1 MEVAARMVE
10 TIDHLIMAM
19 GMAGLLVLGLAAMME
34 YLVPPF
40 PGDTI
45 TLLGGVYAVR
55 GDHPWPLVFLIVT
68 VGSVSGAA
76 INYWFGTWLAR
87 RFEAHPNTS
96 YLGFT
101 HAKLE
106 VVQARMR
113 RTGPWLL
120 LVNRFLPAVRGVIF
134 IAAGAARIPR
144 RNALLLGAVSAM
156 AHNALVLMVGRAVGG
171 NLERLEALVSRYQ
184 MAVVVL
190 VVVAVL
196 AVVVRA
202 LARRTPAT

>member
-1 MEVAARMVE
+1 MVE
-10 TIDHLIMAM
+10 YIDQLITAL
-19 GMAGLLVLGLAAMME
+19 GLAGLLVLGLAAMLE

-55 GDHPWPLVFLIVT
+55 GDHPWPLVFLVVT
-68 VGSVSGAA
+68 AGSVAGAA

-87 RFEAHPNTS
+87 RFEANPRTS
-96 YLGFT
+96 ILGFT

-113 RTGPWLL
+113 RNGPWLL
-120 LVNRFLPAVRGVIF
+120 LVNRFLPGIRGIIF

-144 RNALLLGAVSAM
+144 RNALLLGALSAM
-156 AHNALVLMVGRAVGG
+156 AHNGLVLAVGRAVGG
-171 NLERLEALVSRYQ
+171 NLERLESLVSQYQ
-184 MAVVVL
+184 MAVVILVL
-190 VVVAVL
+190 IGVL

>member
-1 MEVAARMVE
+1 MVE
-10 TIDHLIMAM
+10 SIDHFIMTM
-19 GMAGLLVLGLAAMME
+19 GMAGLLVLGLAAMLE
-34 YLVPPF
+34 YVVPPF

-68 VGSVSGAA
+68 LGSLAGAA
-76 INYWFGTWLAR
+76 INYWFGMWLAR
-87 RFEAHPNTS
+87 RFEAHPQAS
-96 YLGFT
+96 FLGFT

-106 VVQARMR
+106 EVQARMR
-113 RTGPWLL
+113 RNGPWLL
-120 LVNRFLPAVRGVIF
+120 LVNRFLPGIRGVIF

-156 AHNALVLMVGRAVGG
+156 AHNALVLTVGRAVGG
-171 NLERLEALVSRYQ
+171 NLERLESLVSRYQ

-190 VVVAVL
+190 VLVGVL

>member
-1 MEVAARMVE
+1 MVE
-10 TIDHLIMAM
+10 SIDHFIMSM
-19 GMAGLLVLGLAAMME
+19 GMAGLLVLGLAAMLE

-68 VGSVSGAA
+68 LGSVAGVA

-113 RTGPWLL
+113 RSGPWLL
-120 LVNRFLPAVRGVIF
+120 LVNRFLPGIRGVIF

-144 RNALLLGAVSAM
+144 RNALLLGALSAM
-156 AHNALVLMVGRAVGG
+156 AHNALVLTVGRAVGG
-171 NLERLEALVSRYQ
+171 NLERLEVLVSRYQ

-190 VVVAVL
+190 VLVAVL
-196 AVVVRA
+196 ALVVRA
-202 LARRTPAT
+202 LSRRTPAT